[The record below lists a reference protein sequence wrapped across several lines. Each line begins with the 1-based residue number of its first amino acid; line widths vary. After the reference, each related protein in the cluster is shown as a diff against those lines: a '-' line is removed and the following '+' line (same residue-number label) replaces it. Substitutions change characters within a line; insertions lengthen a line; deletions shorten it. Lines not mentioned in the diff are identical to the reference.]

1 MAAFASSCN
10 PSSPSGPLQPG
21 RTFAGCG
28 VGDGLSRS
36 TFYGVVIVNYFL
48 PLSLML
54 AVPAAAGTPTIQSDD
69 FRHGLKQW
77 RVEAA
82 APARV
87 SAAGG
92 VLDIDSPKGIT
103 LWFLPQLKGRVV
115 IDYDVR
121 AVSAGGPND
130 EVSDVNAFWM
140 ASDAQV
146 RGGSVLARRRSGV
159 FEDYDGLKTYYLG
172 VGGNRNTT
180 TRMRRYVGKAG
191 DRPLLPQHD
200 RTDKADM
207 LEANRWFHL
216 RLIADGNRIAV
227 ERDGKPLFQ
236 MIDADPYRKG
246 HFGLRS
252 TQSHIQIRNFRVS
265 RPDAR
270 TW

>member
-1 MAAFASSCN
+1 M
-10 PSSPSGPLQPG
+10 
-21 RTFAGCG
+21 
-28 VGDGLSRS
+28 GDGLSRS
-36 TFYGVVIVNYFL
+36 IFRFEGILMVRAVL
-48 PLSLML
+48 LLSLML
-54 AVPAAAGTPTIQSDD
+54 GVPAVAGTPTVQSDD

-82 APARV
+82 APAQV

-103 LWFLPQLKGRVV
+103 LWFLPRLKGPIV

-130 EVSDVNAFWM
+130 AVSDVNAFWM
-140 ASDAQV
+140 ASEADG
-146 RGGSVLARRRSGV
+146 RSVLAKRRSGA
-159 FEDYDGLKTYYLG
+159 FGDYDGLQTYYLG
-172 VGGNRNTT
+172 IGGNRNTT

-200 RTDKADM
+200 RSDKADM

-227 ERDGKPLFQ
+227 ERDGRPLFE
-236 MIDADPYRKG
+236 MVDANPYRMG

-265 RPDAR
+265 RPR
-270 TW
+270 